1 MKVNMPMA
9 VTAADTIKRTITG
22 TIVTWNE
29 QGNTSV
35 GPTVFAADSI
45 EIKPVKLLH
54 ITKALRKASWIDI
67 LFIPLLAYEC
77 GIEARDSW

>member
-22 TIVTWNE
+22 TIVSWDE

-35 GPTVFAADSI
+35 GQQYLQKI
-45 EIKPVKLLH
+45 
-54 ITKALRKASWIDI
+54 ALRLSQFGCS
-67 LFIPLLAYEC
+67 LSTTELGLL
-77 GIEARDSW
+77 GKWFLTM